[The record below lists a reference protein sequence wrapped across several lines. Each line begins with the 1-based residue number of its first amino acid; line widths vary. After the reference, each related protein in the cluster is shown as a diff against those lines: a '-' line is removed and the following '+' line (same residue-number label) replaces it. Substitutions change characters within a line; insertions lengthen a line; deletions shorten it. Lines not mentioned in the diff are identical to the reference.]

1 MYDKGVYYP
10 IWGVCLGIETMA
22 FWAFDPIVD
31 PKSRCH
37 DTNPKMMTFNFTDQ
51 APSSKLFRDM
61 PKNVFEALA
70 EKPMAGHFHKF
81 GVSMKMYELS
91 KDFQE
96 LFVVLATNHDARGME
111 FISIME
117 ARHYPFYALQ
127 WHPEKVHFMD
137 KLVAA
142 KDLQQPVEAFAMN
155 KYMSHFYCK
164 KRVRITTA
172 FCQRLKEQGFCLRST
187 KPKKS
192 FMSLLIEL
200 LLQTLSSLG
209 LMMML
214 VTMIE

>member
-1 MYDKGVYYP
+1 MYDKGIYYP

-22 FWAFDPIVD
+22 FWAFDPIID

-37 DTNPKMMTFNFTDQ
+37 DTNPKMMTLNFTDQ

-96 LFVVLATNHDARGME
+96 LFAVLATNHDARGME

-155 KYMSHFYCK
+155 KYMSHF
-164 KRVRITTA
+164 
-172 FCQRLKEQGFCLRST
+172 
-187 KPKKS
+187 
-192 FMSLLIEL
+192 
-200 LLQTLSSLG
+200 LLQEACKNNNSFLSEAERARFLFEKYETQEEFYESVNR
-209 LMMML
+209 
-214 VTMIE
+214 VTFANFELPRFDDDACNNP